1 MRKKDVYT
9 ELAKKYGLRSR
20 AYFKIKDMD
29 KRYKIF
35 KPGDYVV
42 DIGAAPGGWL
52 KYIVG
57 KVGFDGRVIGVDL
70 RPIEEFKEPNI
81 EIIVKDIFSEDIFR
95 ELREKIGER
104 KKVDVVVSDASPN
117 ITGVYEV
124 DTEKI
129 FDINKRVLQ
138 ICDKI
143 LKYGGTL
150 VIKTFEGRHEKTLMK
165 LLKKRFKII
174 RKYKPK
180 ISRKRSSETYYI
192 CFRYQ
197 GLRSKAF

>member
-1 MRKKDVYT
+1 MRKRDVYT

-52 KYIVG
+52 KYIVS

-70 RPIEEFKEPNI
+70 RPIERFEEPNV
-81 EIIVKDIFSEDIFR
+81 EVIVKDIFSEDIFR

-104 KKVDVVVSDASPN
+104 NKVDVVVSDASPN

-143 LKYGGTL
+143 LKYDGTL
-150 VIKTFEGRHEKTLMK
+150 VIKTFEGRHEKNLMK
-165 LLKKRFKII
+165 LLKKRFRII
-174 RKYKPK
+174 KKYKPK

-192 CFRYQ
+192 CFKYK
-197 GLRSKAF
+197 GSGTKIF

>member
-1 MRKKDVYT
+1 MRKRDTYT

-35 KPGDYVV
+35 KPGDYVI
-42 DIGAAPGGWL
+42 DIGAAPGGWI
-52 KYIVG
+52 KYIVN
-57 KVGFDGRVIGVDL
+57 KIGFDGRVIGVDL
-70 RPIEEFKEPNI
+70 RPIERFDEPNV
-81 EIIVKDIFSEDIFR
+81 EIIVKDIFSEDIFK
-95 ELREKIGER
+95 ELKEKVGNKE
-104 KKVDVVVSDASPN
+104 KVDVIVSDASPN

-138 ICDKI
+138 ICDKM
-143 LKYGGTL
+143 LRPGGTL

-165 LLKKRFKII
+165 LLKKRFRII

-197 GLRSKAF
+197 DLRSRTS

>member
-104 KKVDVVVSDASPN
+104 KKVDVIVSDASPN